1 LDAIELRAKRMN
13 RQDRIELAA
22 FCGLVL
28 AGSSVRLLLSD
39 WPNFAPVAA
48 IALFA
53 GYFFRSRAVALFVPM
68 AVMGT
73 SDFFIGSYD
82 WHMMALVYG
91 SLMLPVFARG
101 VLRRWF
107 SLENGTSPFRATAGL
122 LASSFAASLAFFAIT
137 NFGAWMWYGT
147 YEHTVAGLAHCY
159 VQAIPFFRH
168 TLAGDLFFAVALFGG
183 YALATSLSLA
193 AKRVPQTVN
202 E

>member
-1 LDAIELRAKRMN
+1 MN
-13 RQDRIELAA
+13 RRDRLELAS

-28 AGSSVRLLLSD
+28 AGSATRVLLSD

-53 GYFFRSRAVALFVPM
+53 GYFFRSRAVALFVPL
-68 AVMGT
+68 AVMGI

-91 SLMLPVFARG
+91 ALMLPVFARG
-101 VLRRWF
+101 ILRRWF
-107 SLENGTSPFRATAGL
+107 SLEDGASPVRASAGL
-122 LASSFAASLAFFAIT
+122 ITGSLGASIAFFAIS

-147 YEHTVAGLAHCY
+147 YEHTVAGIMHCY
-159 VQAIPFFRH
+159 VQAIPFFRY

-183 YALATSLSLA
+183 YAVAMSYVLATKPA
-193 AKRVPQTVN
+193 TPAIG

>member
-1 LDAIELRAKRMN
+1 MN
-13 RQDRIELAA
+13 RRDRLELAS

-28 AGSSVRLLLSD
+28 AGSATRVLLSD

-48 IALFA
+48 IVLFA
-53 GYFFRSRAVALFVPM
+53 GYFFRSRAVALFVPL
-68 AVMGT
+68 AVMGI

-91 SLMLPVFARG
+91 ALMLPVFARG
-101 VLRRWF
+101 ILRRWF
-107 SLENGTSPFRATAGL
+107 SLEDGASPVRASAGL
-122 LASSFAASLAFFAIT
+122 ITGSLGASIAFFAIS

-147 YEHTVAGLAHCY
+147 YEHTVAGIMHCY
-159 VQAIPFFRH
+159 VQAIPFFRY

-183 YALATSLSLA
+183 YAVAMSYVLATKPA
-193 AKRVPQTVN
+193 TPAIG